1 MFRSRH
7 ALFAAPVVS
16 LAFALF
22 GCATTD
28 EEAAEQG
35 EGQAATASC
44 SADKYQEAFVHYRKA
59 TYGAK
64 ARLDGVS
71 ACEGE
76 GTAAD
81 GTKYPL
87 YLTSIADEASA
98 AVMICGTFR
107 ETIKT
112 SPYAEPIRKLLGD
125 SLTLDSLTGQ
135 LLVIRDSQFQ
145 NWTGVEALLPGT
157 SLWTP
162 GQGAGNWHSRIDFKA
177 NGQAN
182 YYRIDATNSEPWFKE
197 TNVAATYTVEKT
209 GADKDP
215 RRIIVKHGGVTETL
229 NLGVQ
234 NPSSDQSW
242 TVAPEFKA
250 CPANAEPW
258 DCYYSLGPG
267 ECDA

>member
-1 MFRSRH
+1 MFRSRE
-7 ALFAAPVVS
+7 ALLAASVVS

-28 EEAAEQG
+28 EEATEQG
-35 EGQAATASC
+35 DGQAATASC
-44 SADKYQEAFVHYRKA
+44 SAAKYEEAFAHYRKA

-64 ARLDGVS
+64 ARLDGASV
-71 ACEGE
+71 CEEE

-81 GTKYPL
+81 GTKYWL
-87 YLTSIADEASA
+87 YLGAIADEASA
-98 AVMICGTFR
+98 AVMICSTFR

-112 SPYAEPIRKLLGD
+112 SPYAEPLRRVLGD
-125 SLTLDSLTGQ
+125 SLTLKSLTGQ

-157 SLWTP
+157 SLWTH
-162 GQGAGNWHSRIDFKA
+162 GEGVGNWHSRIDFKA
-177 NGQAN
+177 NGEAN
-182 YYRIDATNSEPWFKE
+182 YYLISPSDSEPWFKE
-197 TNVAATYTVEKT
+197 TNVAATYRVEKT

-215 RRIIVKHGGVTETL
+215 RRIVVKHGNVTETL
-229 NLGVQ
+229 DLGVV
-234 NPSSDQSW
+234 NPASEQSW
-242 TVAPEFKA
+242 TIAPEFKA

-267 ECDA
+267 ECEA